1 MSIASP
7 NLPQTGG
14 RDAASESARAAA
26 ADVALTPGEPTSR
39 AIPDAGPR
47 ENALQRAVAGL
58 LGRRLFWALFL
69 LVAFSWPISRVI
81 HRALPP
87 KLPVLGTI
95 AAFTLVDQ
103 EGRAFGTAE
112 LEGRVWVASA
122 VRTSSPAAADL
133 VKELGKI
140 QHRVRNL
147 GPAFRL
153 VTIGVDPA
161 GDTPER
167 MMDFTSHHRV
177 SPRIWSFLSGEPATL
192 RRAQAALGLELGAPE
207 SPGEPVSNAPRRGV
221 TPASPSNGAEGPLA
235 VAVVDAKMR
244 VRGRY
249 DLADPSAIDTLLYH
263 VGLLINRGD

>member
-1 MSIASP
+1 VSIASP

-14 RDAASESARAAA
+14 SDAAAESARAEA
-26 ADVALTPGEPTSR
+26 ADVALRPSEPTSR

-47 ENALQRAVAGL
+47 ENALQRTLAGL
-58 LGRRLFWALFL
+58 FGRRLFWVLFL

-103 EGRAFGTAE
+103 EGRPFGTAE

-122 VRTSSPAAADL
+122 VRTSSPAAVDL

-153 VTIGVDPA
+153 VTIGVDPV
-161 GDTPER
+161 GDTPDR

-192 RRAQAALGLELGAPE
+192 RRAQSAIGLDVGVPDLPT
-207 SPGEPVSNAPRRGV
+207 EPHASAPRRGG
-221 TPASPSNGAEGPLA
+221 ARALPSESADGPLA
-235 VAVVDAKMR
+235 VAVVDGKMR

>member
-14 RDAASESARAAA
+14 SVAASESARAET
-26 ADVALTPGEPTSR
+26 ADVALAPGEPTSR
-39 AIPDAGPR
+39 AIPDAGAP
-47 ENALQRAVAGL
+47 ENALQRAAAGL

-81 HRALPP
+81 YKALPP

-95 AAFTLVDQ
+95 ATFALLDQ
-103 EGRAFGTAE
+103 EGRPFGTAE

-122 VRTSSPAAADL
+122 IRTSSPSAVDL

-153 VTIGVDPA
+153 VTIGVDPV
-161 GDTPER
+161 GDAPER
-167 MMDFTSHHRV
+167 LMDFTSRHRV
-177 SPRIWSFLSGEPATL
+177 SPRIWSFLSGEPAPL
-192 RRAQAALGLELGAPE
+192 GRAQAALGLELGAPD
-207 SPGEPVSNAPRRGV
+207 SPGEPIPNAPRRGAA
-221 TPASPSNGAEGPLA
+221 PASPSKGAEGPLT
-235 VAVVDAKMR
+235 VAVVDGKMR

-249 DLADPSAIDTLLYH
+249 DLADPSAVDTLLYH